1 MKNLLL
7 SIFVALVI
15 SSSAFAQSEH
25 LAFKGIP
32 IDGTLEEYVAN
43 LKSVQFRVSELKKD
57 EARLIGNFAGYK
69 DCTVTV
75 SSIMPRNL
83 VNEITVCFP
92 YVYQWS
98 TLIDNYNELKQMLTQ
113 KYDKPLQQTFDLSY
127 YDLLGDSSKFRAL
140 SDGEIII
147 RCSFVTSKGTIQMW
161 IEGFRR
167 SAAIKIKYTDK
178 VNTETV
184 KADAY
189 NDL

>member
-1 MKNLLL
+1 MRTIL
-7 SIFVALVI
+7 SIFAAMMI
-15 SSSAFAQSEH
+15 SISAIAQSEH

-43 LKSVQFRVSELKKD
+43 LKSVQFRVSELNAD

-83 VNEITVCFP
+83 VNEITVSFP
-92 YVYQWS
+92 YVYNWA

-113 KYDKPLQQTFDLSY
+113 KYCKPSQQTFDLSY
-127 YDLLGDSSKFRAL
+127 YNHSGDSSKFRAL

-161 IEGFRR
+161 IEGYRS
-167 SAAIKIKYTDK
+167 SAAIKIKYTDN
-178 VNTETV
+178 VNTATV
-184 KADAY
+184 KTDAY